1 MDTAFA
7 TRFRQVMSDLS
18 ASQQTYIP
26 RNDFASDE
34 RSINLA
40 EATCPWPSPPKA
52 RLLIEV
58 ALRIA
63 SGCFHI
69 VRKSCVL
76 DAVEMSHSNSSSNQI
91 PTWKDY
97 SVKGKIWALFAMG
110 ELYSSRTTR
119 ADHDFP
125 GLHYFAKATKI
136 LNYLGERPTM
146 DLLETRL
153 ILSLYS
159 LAVNRQYAAYTLVG
173 SSVRM
178 AIIMGLHIS
187 ITPDQLDDAA
197 VREHRTRLWWTAH
210 VMDCLFSSRLGHRPT
225 VHEDDIKASLPR
237 EIEAAEATSADFSDA
252 SYFTA
257 NAKLSVIM
265 TRIICSVYGS
275 PTGSGNLSERVKQA
289 LDDLS
294 LWTRDLPPELHSENT
309 TTSKRC
315 NLGLVYLR
323 LTLNQ
328 AVILSTRPI
337 LLYGLRNIWTTAKPS
352 TGPHGVQSIRGN
364 QSAMLLIESC
374 VRCARH
380 SCSTLIQ
387 SWIDGLFPAFDPFL
401 TQHLF
406 SALTILAISSL
417 FSENESG
424 KDREQL
430 EQSAQLLSQL
440 KDGGNFVAQELH
452 QHVGAILAGLIEI
465 QSWQSC
471 CATNSES
478 NKAVATSLR
487 YKSFSGSQ
495 TWICSSLTH

>member
-18 ASQQTYIP
+18 ASQKTYIP

-34 RSINLA
+34 RIMNLA

-58 ALRIA
+58 ALRNV

-76 DAVEMSHSNSSSNQI
+76 DAVEMSHSTSSSNQI

-97 SVKGKIWALFAMG
+97 SVK
-110 ELYSSRTTR
+110 Y
-119 ADHDFP
+119 HDFP

-136 LNYLGERPTM
+136 LNYLGERPTL

-257 NAKLSVIM
+257 NAKLLVIM
-265 TRIICSVYGS
+265 TKIIRSVYGS

-294 LWTRDLPPELHSENT
+294 LWTRDLPPELHLENT

-328 AVILSTRPI
+328 PVILSTRPI

-352 TGPHGVQSIRGN
+352 TGPHGVQSTRGN

-374 VRCARH
+374 IRCARH

-401 TQHLF
+401 TQYLF

-417 FSENESG
+417 FSANESG

-452 QHVGAILAGLIEI
+452 QHAVLLRNELGVEQGR
-465 QSWQSC
+465 
-471 CATNSES
+471 
-478 NKAVATSLR
+478 NKFANGQFWTS
-487 YKSFSGSQ
+487 
-495 TWICSSLTH
+495 SSA

>member
-1 MDTAFA
+1 MARPRSQPKQATSVPPRLRPTRPKLSAASSADVADKVSSAATHVTHGKSSAPAVTRVLTVVSGRPSARTRQAIASSESQKDILRQNTSSQSSGSSSPQSPSNGKADSSVTVVPSTAPHNLASDGIDPHISLDVESLFIDVDLPYMPVPVNEAMDTAFA

-18 ASQQTYIP
+18 ASQQTYMIH
-26 RNDFASDE
+26 
-34 RSINLA
+34 
-40 EATCPWPSPPKA
+40 PSPPKA

-58 ALRIA
+58 ALRVV

-76 DAVEMSHSNSSSNQI
+76 DAVEMSHSTSSSNQI
-91 PTWKDY
+91 PTWKEY
-97 SVKGKIWALFAMG
+97 SVKCKIWALFAMG

-352 TGPHGVQSIRGN
+352 TGPHGV
-364 QSAMLLIESC
+364 
-374 VRCARH
+374 
-380 SCSTLIQ
+380 
-387 SWIDGLFPAFDPFL
+387 
-401 TQHLF
+401 
-406 SALTILAISSL
+406 
-417 FSENESG
+417 
-424 KDREQL
+424 
-430 EQSAQLLSQL
+430 
-440 KDGGNFVAQELH
+440 
-452 QHVGAILAGLIEI
+452 
-465 QSWQSC
+465 
-471 CATNSES
+471 
-478 NKAVATSLR
+478 
-487 YKSFSGSQ
+487 
-495 TWICSSLTH
+495 

>member
-1 MDTAFA
+1 MARPRSQPKQATSVPPRLRPTRPKLSACHACHSRKVKCSGGDPCSNCRKRTTKCSYPTSNRLIRVPESYLKDILRQNTSSQSSGSSSPQSPSNGKADSSVTVVPSTAPHNLASDGIDPHISLDVESLFIDVDLPYMPVPVNEAMDTAFA
-7 TRFRQVMSDLS
+7 TRFRQVIIM
-18 ASQQTYIP
+18 
-26 RNDFASDE
+26 
-34 RSINLA
+34 NLA

-58 ALRIA
+58 ALRVV

-76 DAVEMSHSNSSSNQI
+76 DAVEMSHSTSSSNQI
-91 PTWKDY
+91 PTWKEY
-97 SVKGKIWALFAMG
+97 SVK
-110 ELYSSRTTR
+110 Y
-119 ADHDFP
+119 HDFP

-352 TGPHGVQSIRGN
+352 TGPHGV
-364 QSAMLLIESC
+364 
-374 VRCARH
+374 
-380 SCSTLIQ
+380 
-387 SWIDGLFPAFDPFL
+387 
-401 TQHLF
+401 
-406 SALTILAISSL
+406 
-417 FSENESG
+417 
-424 KDREQL
+424 
-430 EQSAQLLSQL
+430 
-440 KDGGNFVAQELH
+440 
-452 QHVGAILAGLIEI
+452 
-465 QSWQSC
+465 
-471 CATNSES
+471 
-478 NKAVATSLR
+478 
-487 YKSFSGSQ
+487 
-495 TWICSSLTH
+495 